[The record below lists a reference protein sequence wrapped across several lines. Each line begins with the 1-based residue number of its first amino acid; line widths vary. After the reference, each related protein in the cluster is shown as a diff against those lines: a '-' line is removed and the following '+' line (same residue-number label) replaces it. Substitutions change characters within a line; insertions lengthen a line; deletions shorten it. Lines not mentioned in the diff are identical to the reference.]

1 MERTINRAIW
11 DLGRIGFNINLVIKK
26 YENYLRAEGF
36 RETSIIRYVN
46 IIEIFLRDQKS
57 ILPAISEAVT
67 FRNALS

>member
-1 MERTINRAIW
+1 MERTINKAIW
-11 DLGRIGFNINLVIKK
+11 DLGRVEFNINPVIQK

-36 RETSIIRYVN
+36 RETSITRYVN